1 MVNPKLEFYMAK
13 NLVLYHYYYTAVIRV
28 KLYGLLAG
36 NLVILKSGFD
46 LKIVVYKSYI
56 MQLFLH

>member
-13 NLVLYHYYYTAVIRV
+13 NLVLYHYYYIAFIRV
-28 KLYGLLAG
+28 KLYGLLAR
-36 NLVILKSGFD
+36 NLVFLKSGFD